1 MQNTVCIFFFAIVL
15 GQAFAGSLV
24 GIPITTPVTHF
35 AILTADQNTNP
46 SNPSSAQGIAIFNF
60 NVASGLL
67 IWEVIHNVVNATL
80 AHIHGAGLPGTDA
93 GVQVPFAS
101 GASPIFGNATL
112 NSTQEGMLQS
122 NLMYVNIHSAA
133 FPGGEIRGQILLQGQ
148 SCIGLLGPY
157 GVPPVLN
164 TSADGHALVTYD
176 TNTMLLTYYV
186 QHNVTNATAAHFHGP
201 AEFNGTASPLVF
213 LANST
218 AQAVSPITGSQT
230 VDSTEDVA
238 FTSGLNYINIHS
250 SNFPNGEVRGQV
262 WFPNV
267 QYAIPLDGTQNA
279 GVTSSNLGVAV
290 LSVSTDNSTLNVA
303 VMSTIPTANITGLH
317 IHGPAGVGSSAGPIV
332 FLAFAQASYNYYFSW
347 NSSLTQYLTTG
358 QLYINVHS
366 NTYPNGELRGQLVA
380 IGTLAQLPSTTGAPA
395 TGSATGGATGGVTS
409 AATGS
414 TAAHSSSNDATT
426 LKVSAVVA
434 LLFSLIFVL

>member
-1 MQNTVCIFFFAIVL
+1 MVQL
-15 GQAFAGSLV
+15 HSMELP
-24 GIPITTPVTHF
+24 IP
-35 AILTADQNTNP
+35 L
-46 SNPSSAQGIAIFNF
+46 
-60 NVASGLL
+60 
-67 IWEVIHNVVNATL
+67 
-80 AHIHGAGLPGTDA
+80 
-93 GVQVPFAS
+93 
-101 GASPIFGNATL
+101 
-112 NSTQEGMLQS
+112 
-122 NLMYVNIHSAA
+122 Y
-133 FPGGEIRGQILLQGQ
+133 
-148 SCIGLLGPY
+148 
-157 GVPPVLN
+157 
-164 TSADGHALVTYD
+164 
-176 TNTMLLTYYV
+176 
-186 QHNVTNATAAHFHGP
+186 
-201 AEFNGTASPLVF
+201 F
-213 LANST
+213 LANNT

-230 VDSTEDVA
+230 VNSAEDIA

-279 GVTSSNLGVAV
+279 GVTSSNLAVAV

-332 FLAFAQASYNYYFSW
+332 FLNYAQASYNYYFSW
-347 NSSLTQYLTTG
+347 NSSLTQYLATG

-380 IGTLAQLPSTTGAPA
+380 IGTLAQLPSTTGAGTTA
-395 TGSATGGATGGVTS
+395 AATGGATS
-409 AATGS
+409 AATGGS
-414 TAAHSSSNDATT
+414 TAAQSSSNDGTT